1 MFRTL
6 DLFVQL
12 PGYTSD
18 RSNKVH
24 EIKTQILLHL
34 PPTSKEL
41 FRPVPT
47 AKNQKSPRAQKK
59 NSNELLNAQA
69 VIDF

>member
-34 PPTSKEL
+34 PPKEL
-41 FRPVPT
+41 FRSVPT
-47 AKNQKSPRAQKK
+47 AKNEKSPRAQKK